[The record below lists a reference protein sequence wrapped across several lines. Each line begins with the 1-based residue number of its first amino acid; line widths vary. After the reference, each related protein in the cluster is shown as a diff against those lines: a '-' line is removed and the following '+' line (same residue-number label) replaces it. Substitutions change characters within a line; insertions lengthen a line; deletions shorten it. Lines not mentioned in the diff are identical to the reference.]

1 MLKSDTTR
9 NSFVCC
15 IGWSKQHKLGYDTYV
30 LPYLPNPTLPYYLR
44 GVWLVWVSFGGIV
57 FSGRVGSHTTLPYPD
72 AGFERFGGYS
82 FSNPTKNTPK
92 SRITLPLPYP
102 FGGLPYYFG
111 VCVSRPYPTYRTLP
125 PTLLP
130 RGVQGRPLA
139 GIGI

>member
-1 MLKSDTTR
+1 MGSDT
-9 NSFVCC
+9 
-15 IGWSKQHKLGYDTYV
+15 YA

-44 GVWLVWVSFGGIV
+44 GVWLVLVSFRGIV

-72 AGFERFGGYS
+72 AGFERFGGIV
-82 FSNPTKNTPK
+82 FQ
-92 SRITLPLPYP
+92 TLLKIPQNHELPYP
-102 FGGLPYYFG
+102 YPTLSGVYPTILG